1 MAKRKTVSLQKKQQ
15 RMGYFF
21 IFPLILGILF
31 VFLPNLITTFQFS
44 MNDVQI
50 NGSEGYSL
58 SFRGFEYYIIALTR
72 DANFIPYTISAFK
85 DMLINVPVI
94 LIFSMLMASIL
105 NQKFHGRA
113 VARAIFFI
121 PVLLSTGILSEIEGY
136 IMGNIS
142 SAGLSTGGSLDS
154 VLNFN
159 MGEFLAS
166 MNFNDFL
173 IGIVES
179 AVSNIYTVLKSSGMQ
194 IYIFLA
200 GIQEIPD
207 YLYEAAQIEGCSKWE
222 AFWKITFPMLSPQI
236 AVNLIYTIVDV
247 GQGSRPLY
255 YASTLGNYGQETA
268 MCMIYLAALAVV
280 LLLVFGV
287 LGKLGIISAGESAG
301 AKQ

>member
-1 MAKRKTVSLQKKQQ
+1 
-15 RMGYFF
+15 MGYFF

-85 DMLINVPVI
+85 DLLINVPVI

-142 SAGLSTGGSLDS
+142 NAGLNTGGSLDS

-280 LLLVFGV
+280 LPLVFGV

>member
-1 MAKRKTVSLQKKQQ
+1 
-15 RMGYFF
+15 MGYFF

-31 VFLPNLITTFQFS
+31 IFLPNLITTFQFS

>member
-1 MAKRKTVSLQKKQQ
+1 
-15 RMGYFF
+15 MGYFF

-236 AVNLIYTIVDV
+236 AVNLIYTIVEV
-247 GQGSRPLY
+247 GQSSRPLY
-255 YASTLGNYGQETA
+255 YASTLGSYGQETA

>member
-1 MAKRKTVSLQKKQQ
+1 
-15 RMGYFF
+15 MGYFF

-166 MNFNDFL
+166 MNFNNFL

>member
-1 MAKRKTVSLQKKQQ
+1 
-15 RMGYFF
+15 MGYFF

-85 DMLINVPVI
+85 DLLINVPVI

-142 SAGLSTGGSLDS
+142 NAGLNTGGSLDS

>member
-1 MAKRKTVSLQKKQQ
+1 
-15 RMGYFF
+15 MGYFF

-72 DANFIPYTISAFK
+72 DANFIPYTISAIK

>member
-1 MAKRKTVSLQKKQQ
+1 
-15 RMGYFF
+15 MGYFF

>member
-1 MAKRKTVSLQKKQQ
+1 
-15 RMGYFF
+15 MGYFF

-94 LIFSMLMASIL
+94 LIFSMLMASML

-142 SAGLSTGGSLDS
+142 NAGLNTGGSLDS
-154 VLNFN
+154 VLSFN